1 MTFDSLPPEALP
13 IAMAAIFGAALLALI
28 FSVLAY
34 AAARRAASR
43 LALTRDDMSVLLREE
58 GDFLRDVVEN
68 SARGLRQEM
77 GTALMQATVAHQGLV
92 QGLSDSLLQRT
103 DAFGQRLDRMA
114 ATADDRHAA
123 LRTMTETRFDQFVAA
138 EAETARDLR
147 AELNGSFQR
156 MRQGVS
162 ETLDQ
167 ASAQQKERL
176 EATQR
181 DLKALAEAQTVAGE
195 TLRRTVESRLDL
207 LRQENTLELEKMRAT
222 VDEKLQTTL
231 EQRLNESFS
240 RVVEEL
246 NKAYTVFG
254 EMKAIS
260 SHVGDL
266 KNVLTNP
273 KLRGTFGEVQLAM
286 LLQDFLPPSQYIE
299 NAQVREHSGER
310 VEFAIRLPMAE
321 GGEMLLPV
329 DAKFPREDHEHMI
342 AALEAGDLLLAE
354 RFRKQLE
361 ARIKSFA
368 KDISR
373 KYINPPQTTERA
385 ILFLP
390 TESLFAEVLRM
401 PGLFDHVQRE
411 CNVMLAGPTTFAA
424 ILHAF
429 QVNHRSMAIA
439 ERSSEVWKT
448 LAAVRREFGKYNETV
463 SKVAR
468 QLNTASRSVEELGTR
483 TRAMDRAL
491 KTVATLPGDDSTAK
505 VLEFGVSDDGVRLSP
520 EDNDEGLES
529 ADRSFVRA
537 AE

>member
-1 MTFDSLPPEALP
+1 MTFDSLPPEAMP
-13 IAMAAIFGAALLALI
+13 IAIAAMLGLTALSLV
-28 FSVLAY
+28 FSVLAV
-34 AAARRAASR
+34 AAARRAAIRPALSR
-43 LALTRDDMSVLLREE
+43 EEIGALVREE

-77 GTALMQATVAHQGLV
+77 GAALMQASLGQQGLV
-92 QGLSDSLLQRT
+92 KGLSDSLLQRT

-114 ATADDRHAA
+114 ATAESQQAA
-123 LRTMTETRFDQFVAA
+123 LRAMTETRFDQFVAA

-147 AELNGSFQR
+147 EELNSSFQR

-162 ETLDQ
+162 ETLGQ
-167 ASAQQKERL
+167 ADAQQKERL

-181 DLKALAEAQTVAGE
+181 DLKALAEAQKVAGE
-195 TLRRTVESRLDL
+195 TLRQTVEGRLDL
-207 LRQENTLELEKMRAT
+207 LRQENTVELEKMRAT

-342 AALEAGDLLLAE
+342 AALEAGDVLLAE

-361 ARIKSFA
+361 GRIKSSA
-368 KDISR
+368 RDIAR

-491 KTVATLPGDDSTAK
+491 KTVATLPGDDSAAK
-505 VLEFGVSDDGVRLSP
+505 VLEFDVSDDGVRLSP
-520 EDNDEGLES
+520 EEDDESLENTGEP
-529 ADRSFVRA
+529 FVQA
-537 AE
+537 VE

>member
-1 MTFDSLPPEALP
+1 
-13 IAMAAIFGAALLALI
+13 
-28 FSVLAY
+28 
-34 AAARRAASR
+34 
-43 LALTRDDMSVLLREE
+43 LREE

-181 DLKALAEAQTVAGE
+181 DLKALAEAQAVAGE

-342 AALEAGDLLLAE
+342 AALEAGDVLLAE

-401 PGLFDHVQRE
+401 R
-411 CNVMLAGPTTFAA
+411 
-424 ILHAF
+424 
-429 QVNHRSMAIA
+429 
-439 ERSSEVWKT
+439 
-448 LAAVRREFGKYNETV
+448 AVRSRPARMQCDACRADHIRRHPACV
-463 SKVAR
+463 SGQSPLDGDRRAL
-468 QLNTASRSVEELGTR
+468 QRSVEDARRRAPGIRQIQRDRLKGGAAAQLREPVGGGTR
-483 TRAMDRAL
+483 NPHARDGPRVEERCNAARRRQH
-491 KTVATLPGDDSTAK
+491 GEGS
-505 VLEFGVSDDGVRLSP
+505 GVRRVGRRRWP
-520 EDNDEGLES
+520 VAGG
-529 ADRSFVRA
+529 R
-537 AE
+537 